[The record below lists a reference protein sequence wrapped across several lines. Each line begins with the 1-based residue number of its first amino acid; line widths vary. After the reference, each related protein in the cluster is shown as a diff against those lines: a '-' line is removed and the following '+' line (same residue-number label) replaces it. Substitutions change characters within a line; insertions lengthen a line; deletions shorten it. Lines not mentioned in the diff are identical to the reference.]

1 MVAVDLIASCLD
13 SIRQVRSLPEFPFAG
28 SVFYV
33 VCSLFSYRPFEKNPV
48 LLVQNFPTVKKPNI
62 LERVVKHVAALLLT
76 HSTCEKLDNN
86 CSCVMIFLS
95 SDIILLLA
103 FTIEAD
109 LFRGL
114 LLLCRLETRLRTR

>member
-28 SVFYV
+28 
-33 VCSLFSYRPFEKNPV
+33 SLFSYRPFEKNPV

-95 SDIILLLA
+95 SDIILLPA